1 MADEGDFPRGG
12 GTTLTPLEYKEVR
25 DEGRKEAEKD
35 VEAERKKRRAMQ
47 NKRNKGKGTDSGKK
61 EDAKDKDA
69 IRESQSVVAFQLS
82 MSRWLT
88 VTYFRC

>member
-1 MADEGDFPRGG
+1 M
-12 GTTLTPLEYKEVR
+12 TPLEYKEVR

-47 NKRNKGKGTDSGKK
+47 NKRNKGKDTGSSKK

-69 IRESQSVVAFQLS
+69 IRELQSMLA
-82 MSRWLT
+82 M
-88 VTYFRC
+88 